1 VTVIEVPRAAPGA
14 YPIPAGRGRWRL
26 TLHRRQFADQP
37 TSATLL
43 AEQVDARGRQL
54 VQAWDTAAT
63 LTFTLDG
70 HSKGAA
76 LIQELRHDVIAWRW
90 DDQTG
95 ADIPVGR
102 FIIDHSEDEI
112 TEQSHTVV
120 FTCHDYFAML
130 SRRLLTATYSATN
143 VDQDDMVTAIVN
155 GASTV
160 RSSSGTAFAPGAY
173 LPLAVAL
180 VNPDST
186 TRTTPSGQLRQRI
199 YPPQTEVG
207 SVVDELSKIINGF
220 DYDVAPGTNHD
231 LLRVFYPYQGVPRT
245 QPALVYGST
254 VANLTRVV
262 ASTDYANY
270 QRVLGNNGSSDPA
283 AAQLYSETWNTDAAS
298 GTAGAAGLWMTADNA
313 ADVTIQATLD
323 QKAAGD
329 LQLSGVL
336 IPSYTLNLRPG
347 AYTWGNPNMG
357 DVCPLVV
364 KSGRLNVSTTVRVL
378 GITYSIGDD
387 GDEDVALTVGRPA
400 PNFLNLFTGADRDI
414 NALTRR

>member
-1 VTVIEVPRAAPGA
+1 MTAVATPLAAPGT

-37 TSATLL
+37 SAATIL
-43 AEQVDARGRQL
+43 AEQIDARGRQL

-76 LIQELRHDVIAWRW
+76 LINELRHDVIAWRW

-95 ADIPVGR
+95 ADVPVGR

-120 FTCHDYFAML
+120 FTCHDYYAML
-130 SRRLLTATYSATN
+130 TRRLLTATYSATN

-155 GASTV
+155 GASQV
-160 RSSSGTAFAPGAY
+160 RSSSGTPFSPGAY
-173 LPLAVAL
+173 LPLTVAL
-180 VNPDST
+180 VNPDGS

-199 YPPQTEVG
+199 YPPQTDVG
-207 SVVDELSKIINGF
+207 QVVDELSKIINGF
-220 DYDVAPGTNHD
+220 DFDVQPGTSHD
-231 LLRVFYPYQGVPRT
+231 LLRLFYPYQGVPRT
-245 QPALVYGST
+245 TPALVYGST
-254 VANLTRVV
+254 VASLTRVV
-262 ASTDYANY
+262 ASADYANY

-283 AAQLYSETWNTDAAS
+283 AAQLYSETWNADAAS
-298 GTAGAAGLWMTADNA
+298 GTAGAVGLWMTGDNA

-329 LQLSGVL
+329 LALSGVL
-336 IPSYTLNLRPG
+336 LPSYTLNLRPG

-357 DVCPLVV
+357 DVVPLIV
-364 KSGRLNVSTTVRVL
+364 KSGRLNVSTTTRVL

-387 GDEDVALTVGRPA
+387 GDENVSLTVGRPFT
-400 PNFLNLFTGADRDI
+400 NLLHLFTQADRDVD
-414 NALTRR
+414 ALTRR